1 MPPASAKRVVAGGA
15 QCCFCQRLSL
25 PLGPMSTGLL
35 KASIRSALASRI
47 VEPERKPD
55 DKEKP
60 DPAKTVE
67 EKE

>member
-1 MPPASAKRVVAGGA
+1 
-15 QCCFCQRLSL
+15 
-25 PLGPMSTGLL
+25 MSTGLL

-67 EKE
+67 AKE